1 MYHLRQAL
9 SGIKRAGLMSVA
21 CIMIMTFSLL
31 ILGIFLFATANLREL
46 LKYAH
51 EKVEIVVFLREG
63 IEQATVDSLKA
74 EIEAVRV
81 VEELRYVS
89 PEEALERLKGEFGAK
104 SYLLD
109 ALEDNP
115 LPSSFEITLRP
126 RYRFKNIVES
136 LSGQI
141 ADMPG
146 VEDVSYGAGWIARLE
161 RLVRALA
168 LADIG
173 AGLVVALAA
182 IVTVSYTVRLTLY
195 ARREAIKILKLV
207 GATDT
212 FVMTPFLLEGGLH
225 GAAAVVLSLVA
236 IFIGY
241 RVIGVRV
248 PQVRFMPAGMIGL
261 FAVFGIGVA
270 MLGSFV
276 SLKAFMKE
284 RNRA

>member
-276 SLKAFMKE
+276 SLRSFMKE

>member
-1 MYHLRQAL
+1 
-9 SGIKRAGLMSVA
+9 
-21 CIMIMTFSLL
+21 MIMTFSLL

-51 EKVEIVVFLREG
+51 EKVEIVAFLREG
-63 IEQATVDSLKA
+63 IDQATVDSLRA
-74 EIEAVRV
+74 EIEAVKV

-276 SLKAFMKE
+276 SLRSFMKE